1 MPGPLGNVSTH
12 HGVTGI
18 AGEGE
23 LGEMLGGGGG
33 GADTGITTAEKEF
46 EKQISKNQSK
56 GEVCTLV

>member
-1 MPGPLGNVSTH
+1 MCTEPGVK
-12 HGVTGI
+12 GV
-18 AGEGE
+18 AGEGGW
-23 LGEMLGGGGG
+23 GEWLGGGGG